1 MSTRRAELYTTVL
14 MNATL
19 LIVLLALISPLASDT
34 DGALKDALRKQY
46 QGRVLFLRCAY
57 QEGDQEFDSNGKPMK
72 NPPPN
77 KWEIYGPIWVN
88 KLELEKD
95 RLLFRGPRV
104 SFGNSERL
112 HSRMSIPMG
121 KEIKVVIHLD
131 HPLNSLDEARPLVE
145 QVFSTDEKTAEHPL
159 PEYRRP
165 AGGLGP
171 DNNLSPASY
180 PAPGRTS
187 PPRPIYTPDPE
198 FSDDARRAKYQ
209 GDVTLGL
216 TIDKKGSVSRIT
228 IIKGL
233 GLGLDEKS
241 VETVK
246 TWRFTPAL
254 RNGEPVS
261 VQVTTFVSF
270 HLY

>member
-14 MNATL
+14 MNATI
-19 LIVLLALISPLASDT
+19 LIVLLALISPLASAADE
-34 DGALKDALRKQY
+34 ALKDALRKQY
-46 QGRVLFLRCAY
+46 QGRVLFLRSAF
-57 QEGDQEFDSNGKPMK
+57 QEGDQEFDSTGKALK
-72 NPPPN
+72 NLAPN

-88 KLELEKD
+88 KLEVEKD
-95 RLLFRGPRV
+95 KLLFRGPRV
-104 SFGNSERL
+104 AFGNSERL
-112 HSRMSIPMG
+112 HSRMSIPIG

-131 HPLNSLDEARPLVE
+131 HPLNSVDEARPLLE
-145 QVFSTDEKTAEHPL
+145 QVFSTDEKTAADPL

-165 AGGLGP
+165 EGDRGP

-180 PAPGRTS
+180 PSPGQTS
-187 PPRPIYTPDPE
+187 PPRPIYTPDPD
-198 FSDDARRAKYQ
+198 FSEDARRAKYQ

-233 GLGLDEKS
+233 GLGLDEMA
-241 VETVK
+241 VEKVK
-246 TWRFTPAL
+246 TWRFAPAL

-261 VQVTTFVSF
+261 LQVTTFVSF